1 MRKKLQPFL
10 KEFVYGAVDG
20 SITTF
25 AVVAGAEGAN
35 LSSAVIIILGIAN
48 LIADGFSMS
57 VGSYLSSRS
66 EKLQYEQFKAREY
79 WEIEHMRASE
89 VQEVREIFRSKGFEG
104 TLLEDIV
111 NKITENKEAWVDI
124 MMKHELNMT
133 REDRSSFAIGL
144 ATFLSFFIAGSIPL
158 IVYVY
163 DYFYPTQLSLFLY
176 SAGFTGIT
184 FIGIGLLKAV
194 TTQSRKLKR
203 VLETLL
209 LGTAA
214 AMLAYFT
221 GKLLDL
227 WVL

>member
-184 FIGIGLLKAV
+184 FIGIGLLKAI